1 MTPMRTL
8 ILGAAGRDF
17 HDYLTFFR
25 GNPMF
30 EVVAFTAAQIP
41 YIERRRFPVELAGD
55 DHPDGIPIH
64 LESEMETL
72 IAREG
77 IDIVFLAY
85 SDLDD
90 LAVMHLAARAQA
102 AGAAFA
108 MLGAKQTQ
116 LRSRLPVIAVTA
128 TRTGAGKSPLCQW
141 LAARFAR
148 QGIRAGVLRHP
159 MPYGDLARQRVQRF
173 ATMADLTAA
182 DCTVEEREEYT
193 PYIEAG
199 LVIHAGV
206 DYAAILAAAEA
217 ESQLILWDGGNN
229 DISFVKPDLLITIA
243 DALRPGHETSY
254 YPAETNVRAADI
266 VLINKVDEA
275 QRADVDAMRAR
286 IAEINPR
293 ASILETSFAP
303 ALQPKEGAPVPSLAG
318 LRALVIEDS
327 PTITHGGMA
336 SGAGLVA
343 AQRAGI
349 TQPIDA
355 RKYAVGTIA
364 ASYRAFPHIGPVLPA
379 LGYSTQQREDL
390 LATIDRCNADVIV
403 DASPAGIEHLYNG
416 AVPVWRV
423 AYPFAQRRGPD
434 LAQAIDAFLARRGVR
449 GGV

>member
-41 YIERRRFPVELAGD
+41 YIERRRFPAELAGEG
-55 DHPDGIPIH
+55 HPDGIPIH

-303 ALQPKEGAPVPSLAG
+303 ALQPKDGAPAPSLAG

-449 GGV
+449 GGG